1 MPAKSQGREVLTI
14 ELISQLDLNGVTDIH
29 VQVDESIYDLWLP
42 INFIRFKQASN
53 YRMPEDTV

>member
-14 ELISQLDLNGVTDIH
+14 ELISRLDLNGVTDIH

-42 INFIRFKQASN
+42 INRPLTIECLKIQ
-53 YRMPEDTV
+53 YK